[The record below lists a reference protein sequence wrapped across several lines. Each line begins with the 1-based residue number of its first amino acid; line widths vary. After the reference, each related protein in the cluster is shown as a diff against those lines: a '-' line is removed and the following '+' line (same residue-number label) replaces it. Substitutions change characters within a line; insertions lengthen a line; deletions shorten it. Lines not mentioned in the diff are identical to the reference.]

1 MFWFIVKA
9 IVTIGV
15 LRVEACIFA
24 EAADEKAYLGAVVVL
39 FAAVLDVVLF
49 TALWG

>member
-9 IVTIGV
+9 IATISV

-24 EAADEKAYLGAVVVL
+24 EAADEKASLGAVVVIL
-39 FAAVLDVVLF
+39 AAAIDVVLF